1 MSISKCFVHLSSR
14 PVLGQSL
21 ANISVLR
28 LDLCGGSAPGNK
40 WFKLQEN
47 IALARKQGIN
57 TLVSFGGAWSN
68 HLHALAAVGSELGLH
83 TIGIIRGER
92 PDKPSAMLRDAG
104 AWGMELV
111 YISRDEYRRRN
122 EPQYIAK
129 IYNRFHPCLLIP
141 EGGANAAGVDGCK
154 AIAELLLLGAGNGCH
169 KVVLPVGTGT
179 TLAGVARGLG
189 SSFGGEVL
197 GISVLKGAVD
207 LDSRV
212 AFFTKK
218 NCAHWRILHDYHC
231 GGYARVNP
239 ALREFIL
246 AFQDVHQI
254 PLDPVYT
261 GKALFAVHQ
270 LLVSR
275 QWDREHPIVFVHT
288 GGLQGRRGFSWLSE
302 PI

>member
-1 MSISKCFVHLSSR
+1 MSISKYFTQLSSR

-21 ANISVLR
+21 ANVSVLR
-28 LDLCGGSAPGNK
+28 LDQCGGSAPGNK
-40 WFKLQEN
+40 WFKLQGN
-47 IALARKQGIN
+47 IAHARKQGIS

-68 HLHALAAVGSELGLH
+68 HLHALAAVGSKLGLQ
-83 TIGIIRGER
+83 TVGIIRGER
-92 PDKPSAMLRDAG
+92 PDKPSAMLQDAR
-104 AWGMELV
+104 AWGMQLIYV
-111 YISRDEYRRRN
+111 SRDQYRRRN
-122 EPQYIAK
+122 ELQYIAE
-129 IYNRFHPCLLIP
+129 IGSRFHPCLVIP
-141 EGGANAAGVDGCK
+141 EGGANVAGVDGCK
-154 AIAELLLLGAGNGCH
+154 AIAELLLGAGIGCH
-169 KVVLPVGTGT
+169 KIVLAVGTGT
-179 TLAGVARGLG
+179 TLAGVVQGLG
-189 SSFGGEVL
+189 LGFGGEVL

-207 LDSRV
+207 LDSRI
-212 AFFTKK
+212 ASFTNE
-218 NCAHWRILHDYHC
+218 NCAHWRILHGHHC

-261 GKALFAVHQ
+261 GKALFAIHQ

-275 QWDREHPIVFVHT
+275 QWDRELPVVFVHT